1 VGEVRR
7 AVSDVLKGVKIDRVT
22 TMADQVDAAMVPERL
37 TALLSVVFGA
47 LGSLLAAIGLYGL
60 LAYTVARRSNEIGI
74 RTALGAT
81 PGDATRMVVRDA
93 LKVVVAGLAIGVP
106 IALLS
111 KRFAASV
118 MEDLPIG
125 NPVPIAIGAAAMLAV
140 ALLAAYLPARRAAGV
155 DPMVALRH
163 E

>member
-1 VGEVRR
+1 
-7 AVSDVLKGVKIDRVT
+7 
-22 TMADQVDAAMVPERL
+22 
-37 TALLSVVFGA
+37 
-47 LGSLLAAIGLYGL
+47 
-60 LAYTVARRSNEIGI
+60 
-74 RTALGAT
+74 
-81 PGDATRMVVRDA
+81 MVVRDA
-93 LKVVVAGLAIGVP
+93 LKVVVAGLAIGIP